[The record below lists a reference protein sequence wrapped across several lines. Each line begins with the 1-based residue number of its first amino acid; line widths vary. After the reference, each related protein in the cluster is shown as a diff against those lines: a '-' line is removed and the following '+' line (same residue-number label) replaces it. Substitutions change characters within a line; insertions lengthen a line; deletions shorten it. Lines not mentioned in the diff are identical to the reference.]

1 MSQTLITP
9 PTAYPVT
16 RDECKLNSRV
26 TLSAEDSLIDMWI
39 AAAVQ
44 DAEHLM
50 QRAIMPQQWQLTL
63 DAFPSDGGNVITLQR
78 PTVTAVNSVK
88 YFDATTGTLT
98 TLDSADYWVAT
109 DPWRTRLAPAYG
121 KAWPSARVQMSAV
134 QVLFTCGWA
143 TAADVPQLIK
153 AWLWMRVGSYF
164 ENRAQ
169 WTMGKA
175 IDTNPAI
182 DGLLDRWRVPVV

>member
-1 MSQTLITP
+1 MSLTLITAP
-9 PTAYPVT
+9 VANPVT

-26 TLSAEDSLIDMWI
+26 TLAAEDSLIDVWI

-50 QRAIMPQQWQLTL
+50 QRAIMVQQWQLTL
-63 DAFPSDGGNVITLQR
+63 DAFPCAAGNVIILQR
-78 PTVTAVNSVK
+78 PTVSAVNSVK
-88 YFDATTGTLT
+88 FVDAAAGTLT
-98 TLDSADYWVAT
+98 TLDAADYWVAT
-109 DPWRTRLAPAYG
+109 DTLRTRLAPAYG
-121 KAWPSARVQMSAV
+121 KSWPSARGQLGAV

-143 TAADVPQLIK
+143 TAAEVPQLIK